1 MIDNTNT
8 RVALGRRPAAFTL
21 IELLVVIAII
31 AILAAMLLPALNKA
45 RERARRISCLNNVRQ
60 MSVAF
65 QIYASD
71 YENWYYYTTGIADD
85 GAPQTLFPDYIP
97 SIDVFVCPSTKNV
110 VSNIPDR
117 QGNFRDLM
125 DNSSGGKDDT
135 RGGHSY
141 EFFGY
146 FERAPLAKVRK
157 SPKTVR
163 GIVTDVVLVLDA
175 DDTDKN
181 NCPDDTNNHGP
192 DGWNW
197 GFADGHAEWVT
208 CAATA
213 QKILA
218 SYMLSGQDCTCN

>member
-117 QGNFRDLM
+117 QGNYRDLM

-163 GIVTDVVLVLDA
+163 
-175 DDTDKN
+175 DKN

-208 CAATA
+208 CSATA